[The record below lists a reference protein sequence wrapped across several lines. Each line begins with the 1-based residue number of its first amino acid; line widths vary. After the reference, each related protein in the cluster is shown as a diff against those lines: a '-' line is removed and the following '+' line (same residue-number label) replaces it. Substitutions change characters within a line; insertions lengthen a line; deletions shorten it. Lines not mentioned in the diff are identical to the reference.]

1 MVVRVPYHQAVI
13 IQAAIEAVPVRVVH
27 SAAEVLEAVALRE
40 VGKMALVDVSLVA
53 VIVLSITMTLVYGLP
68 LIEQIKNKK
77 VNIIQMLAVCLF
89 ICATISGIIILY
101 FIRR

>member
-40 VGKMALVDVSLVA
+40 VGK
-53 VIVLSITMTLVYGLP
+53 
-68 LIEQIKNKK
+68 
-77 VNIIQMLAVCLF
+77 
-89 ICATISGIIILY
+89 
-101 FIRR
+101 

>member
-1 MVVRVPYHQAVI
+1 MVVRVPHYQVII
-13 IQAAIEAVPVRVVH
+13 IQADIAVVPIRADPLAVV
-27 SAAEVLEAVALRE
+27 ALEAVALRE

-68 LIEQIKNKK
+68 LIEQIKDKK

>member
-53 VIVLSITMTLVYGLP
+53 VKVLSI
-68 LIEQIKNKK
+68 
-77 VNIIQMLAVCLF
+77 NINL
-89 ICATISGIIILY
+89 
-101 FIRR
+101 